1 LSIDIKQIAFTD
13 DENTKKLVAGAK
25 KITDV
30 VKVTLGPKGNNVVIR
45 KQFGSPYVT
54 KDGVTVAK
62 EIELEDPIED
72 TAAQLIKQASA
83 KTADVAGDGTTTATI
98 LANSIYNNAL
108 KYIAVGYDRASLK
121 RGISEAVMRV
131 VQTLR
136 DRSKDVEGRAGIKN
150 VATIS
155 ANGDFE
161 IGELIAEAMDKVGK
175 DGVITVEE
183 AKSIETSLEV
193 VEGLQFAR
201 GFISPHFVTDQ
212 ENMIVEA
219 SNVGIFMY
227 NGRITAAKDIIPV
240 LQTYAEKKGDE
251 HLGDHVLIICEDMD
265 SEALTTCVIN
275 HVRRIVSCTV
285 VKAPGFGDRRHA
297 MLDDIA
303 VLTGGEIVSEA
314 LGQQLGELK
323 YDSLISSLGRC
334 ERIVVTR
341 DNTTIVKG
349 ASDKKRMGERIKLIR
364 KLISESS
371 ADFDRSKLQERLGKL
386 TGGVAVLKVG
396 AATEVEM
403 KEKKD
408 RVDDALAATRAAV
421 EEGIVPGA
429 GMALFSIFN
438 VLSKMLENENN
449 YTEGERMGIRA
460 VQSAITIP
468 ALTIIENA
476 GQSPEVMFEKLMANS
491 SLDYGYDSAKGEF
504 VNLIERGIVD
514 PTKVVRCALEN
525 AASVA
530 SSLMSIEAIV
540 YSVDRKEE
548 KPQQKMLSM

>member
-1 LSIDIKQIAFTD
+1 MSIDIKQIAFTD